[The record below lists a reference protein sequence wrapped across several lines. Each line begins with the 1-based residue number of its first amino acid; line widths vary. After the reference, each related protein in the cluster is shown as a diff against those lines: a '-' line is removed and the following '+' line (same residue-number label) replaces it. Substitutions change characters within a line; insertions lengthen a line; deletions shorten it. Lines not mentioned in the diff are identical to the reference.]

1 VEAAVKTTAA
11 ILGAVMVLVVMLD
24 AFETI
29 VLPRRSAR
37 RIRPARIYY
46 IFTWRRWVTI
56 AKKIK
61 RPKQRENFLGYYGP
75 LSLLTLLAYYAA
87 IIIFGYALVY
97 WSLGSAE
104 APGSGWTRL
113 GYDLYI
119 SGATFFTLGVND
131 LTPHSPA
138 ARAFTVFESGLGFA
152 FLAVLIGYVPVIYQ
166 AFSRREVNI
175 SMLDARAGSPPSAG
189 ELLRRH
195 ARDHETEALQG
206 LLRDWER
213 WSADLM
219 ESHLSY
225 AVLCY
230 FRSQHDNQSWLAAL
244 CTVLDTCAL
253 VMAGIEGACQR
264 QAELTFA
271 MTRHAL
277 VDLSAI
283 FISKPPSEP
292 YDRLPPELLARLRSE
307 VKAAGLSLHDNE
319 EATRKLREYRR
330 LYEPYVLAL
339 SEFLLFRVPDW
350 LPPAAAVDNWQT
362 SRWGRERSFWRDI
375 IREGSPHRPQPE

>member
-1 VEAAVKTTAA
+1 M
-11 ILGAVMVLVVMLD
+11 ILLVMLD

-29 VLPRRSAR
+29 VLPRRSTR
-37 RIRPARIYY
+37 RIRPARLYY
-46 IFTWRRWVTI
+46 IFTWRRWASI
-56 AKKIK
+56 AKGIRSPK
-61 RPKQRENFLGYYGP
+61 RRENFLGYYGP

-97 WSLGSAE
+97 WALGSAE
-104 APGSGWTRL
+104 APGTGWRRL
-113 GYDLYI
+113 GYDLYM

-138 ARAFTVFESGLGFA
+138 ARALTIIESGLGFA

-166 AFSRREVNI
+166 AFSRREVTI
-175 SMLDARAGSPPSAG
+175 SLLDARAGSPPSAG

-195 ARDHETEALQG
+195 AQSHGTEALQD

-213 WSADLM
+213 WSAELM

-230 FRSQHDNQSWLAAL
+230 FRSQHDNQSWLSAL
-244 CTVLDTCAL
+244 CALLDTCAL
-253 VMAGIEGACQR
+253 VMAGIEGSCKR

-271 MTRHAL
+271 IARHAL

-283 FISKPPSEP
+283 FIGKPAGEP
-292 YDRLPPELLARLRSE
+292 AYDRLPPELLARLRVE
-307 VKAAGLSLHDNE
+307 VKAAGLTLHDSE
-319 EATRKLREYRR
+319 EANRKLCEYRR

-350 LPPAAAVDNWQT
+350 LPPVAGVDNWQT
-362 SRWGRERSFWRDI
+362 SKWGREGSLWRNVLS
-375 IREGSPHRPQPE
+375 EGSPHQRP

>member
-1 VEAAVKTTAA
+1 VKFAAAT
-11 ILGAVMVLVVMLD
+11 LGAAMILLVLLD

-29 VLPRRSAR
+29 VLPRRSTR
-37 RIRPARIYY
+37 RIRLARIYY
-46 IFTWRRWVTI
+46 IFTWQRWVFI
-56 AKKIK
+56 AQRIK

-75 LSLLTLLAYYAA
+75 LSLLTLLAYYAV
-87 IIIFGYALVY
+87 IIIFGYGLVY
-97 WSLGSAE
+97 WALGAAE
-104 APGSGWTRL
+104 APGRSWTRL
-113 GYDLYI
+113 GYDLYV

-138 ARAFTVFESGLGFA
+138 ARTLTIIESGLGFA
-152 FLAVLIGYVPVIYQ
+152 FLALLIGYVPVIYQ

-175 SMLDARAGSPPSAG
+175 SLLDARAGSPPSAG

-195 ARDHETEALQG
+195 ARDHETEALQA

-283 FISKPPSEP
+283 FINKPSGES

-307 VKAAGLSLHDNE
+307 VKAAGFSLHDDE
-319 EATRKLREYRR
+319 EATGKLRDYRR

-350 LPPAAAVDNWQT
+350 LPPATAVDNWQT
-362 SRWGRERSFWRDI
+362 SRWGRERSFWGNVVS
-375 IREGSPHRPQPE
+375 EGSPHRQP

>member
-1 VEAAVKTTAA
+1 MRIASA
-11 ILGAVMVLVVMLD
+11 ILGAAMILLVLVD

-29 VLPRRSAR
+29 VLPRRSSR
-37 RIRPARIYY
+37 RLRPARIYY
-46 IFTWRRWVTI
+46 IFTWRRWASI
-56 AKKIK
+56 ARKIN
-61 RPKQRENFLGYYGP
+61 RPKRRENFLGYYGP

-97 WSLGSAE
+97 WSLASAE
-104 APGSGWTRL
+104 APGAGLTRL
-113 GYDLYI
+113 GYDLYV

-131 LTPHSPA
+131 LTPRSPA
-138 ARAFTVFESGLGFA
+138 ARAFTIIESGLGFA
-152 FLAVLIGYVPVIYQ
+152 FLALLIGYVPVIYQ
-166 AFSRREVNI
+166 AFSRREVTI
-175 SMLDARAGSPPSAG
+175 SLLDARAGSPPSAG

-195 ARDHETEALQG
+195 ARDHGTEDLQA

-213 WSADLM
+213 WGAELM

-244 CTVLDTCAL
+244 CAVLDTCAL
-253 VMAGIEGACQR
+253 VMVGIEGACKR

-283 FISKPPSEP
+283 FISKPISES
-292 YDRLPPELLARLRSE
+292 YDRLPPDLLIRLRSE
-307 VKAAGLSLHDNE
+307 VKAAGFTLHDDE
-319 EATRKLREYRR
+319 ESNRKLREYRR
-330 LYEPYVLAL
+330 LYEPYVLGL
-339 SEFLLFRVPDW
+339 SEFLLFRMPDW
-350 LPPAAAVDNWQT
+350 IPPVAAVDNWQT
-362 SRWGRERSFWRDI
+362 SRWGRERSFWGNVI
-375 IREGSPHRPQPE
+375 TEGSPHTRQP